1 MTCLRFI
8 QSDTERLLFD
18 QDMGLRNIHINALGV
33 AISTDDLLLK
43 VHTVRDMIG
52 AENILKNI
60 NPVGAGILVLAAF
73 PVPFVIK
80 LSGSFPLLSI
90 RHEWS
95 PSIFRIIGFYHRI
108 SGVTIL
114 QKAKSRKPYFNKS
127 SGFRFTSSAILLSL
141 QHFSRFRQ

>member
-18 QDMGLRNIHINALGV
+18 QDMGLQNIHINALGV

-43 VHTVRDMIG
+43 VHAVRDMIG
-52 AENILKNI
+52 AENILKHV

-80 LSGSFPLLSI
+80 LSGSFPLLRI

-95 PSIFRIIGFYHRI
+95 PSIFRIIEFYHRI
-108 SGVTIL
+108 GGGQI
-114 QKAKSRKPYFNKS
+114 P
-127 SGFRFTSSAILLSL
+127 
-141 QHFSRFRQ
+141 